1 MEWPFDE
8 TGEFRAQ
15 HLDYKDFTGTTVRE
29 SRLNSVRFVGVEMI
43 DADID
48 GYVENL
54 VVHGVDV
61 MPLVEA
67 ELDRQHPER
76 LLMRSDDPADLRAA
90 WALLVAAW
98 DATIDRATALT
109 PEQQHEQVGGEWSIT
124 QTLRHLVFV
133 VDAWLSR
140 AVLGR
145 PMPYHPFG
153 QLLEFMDGAA
163 AMGIDTDASPS
174 FDETVVVWH
183 GRKQHVTDFLAAAS
197 ADTLARTCEPNDGP
211 LWPPI
216 KEGTSALRCVRV
228 VLNETWAHHRFA
240 VRDLQ
245 TIESAASDPR

>member
-8 TGEFRAQ
+8 TGEFRDQ
-15 HLDYKDFTGTTVRE
+15 HVEYKDLTGMTVRE

-43 DADID
+43 DAEID
-48 GYVENL
+48 GYVEHLTVN
-54 VVHGVDV
+54 GVEV

-67 ELDRQHPER
+67 ELDRLHPER

-98 DATIDRATALT
+98 DATIERAAMLT
-109 PEQQHEQVGGEWSIT
+109 PDQQQEQVDGEWSII

-140 AVLGR
+140 AVLGE
-145 PMPYHPFG
+145 PMPYHPVG
-153 QLLEFMDGAA
+153 LLLEFMDGAA
-163 AMGIDTDASPS
+163 EMGVDMDASPS
-174 FDETVVVWH
+174 FDETVVIWH
-183 GRKQHVTDFLAAAS
+183 GRKQQVTDFLAES
-197 ADTLARTCEPNDGP
+197 TADDLARACEPNDGP

-216 KEGTSALRCVRV
+216 APGTSALRCVRV
-228 VLNETWAHHRFA
+228 VLNQTWAHHRFA

-245 TIESAASDPR
+245 TVESAATERR